1 MIKKTTILFTFIAL
15 IFSVNPIN
23 SQSFNDLSNI
33 NFSQVSDSELDL
45 LLRRASSQGYTQ
57 FDLLKIARAQG
68 LTQSEIEK
76 LDKRFKSAETVAYV
90 AENASTPLEETRL
103 RKRWQEEM
111 EVYRELKSDIYGFEV
126 FRGNTFLSF
135 QSNLNLPTPK
145 DYILG
150 PGDKLFIDI
159 YGQSENYY
167 QAEVSPDGDLILENF
182 GPINVSGLT
191 VENSKKR
198 LISRL
203 KKVYTGINENKTFVN
218 ISVGIPRAVRV
229 NIVGEGEKLIE
240 DSSSESIIIRT
251 SWLYSNYKNNF
262 VKTIINKGNNNEKL
276 YVVND
281 QFGCPTYAKDLVNV
295 ILHIIQSE
303 IKPKYKIY
311 NFSNE
316 GFTNWYDFAKKILQ
330 LKKINSLIIPVNSE
344 NYRTVA
350 KRPRYS
356 VTDKSRIKDI
366 FNVNIR
372 NWEEALEEFIF
383 NYK

>member
-1 MIKKTTILFTFIAL
+1 MNILVTGANGQLGQQFKNNTTKSDFEFYFADENELDITKKNDILNYISDYKINFILNCAAYTDVNGSESNKELAIKINSEAIKNLVEICEEKKIKMIH
-15 IFSVNPIN
+15 FSTDYVYNSESLDPIKECKNIDPIN
-23 SQSFNDLSNI
+23 YY
-33 NFSQVSDSELDL
+33 
-45 LLRRASSQGYTQ
+45 GY
-57 FDLLKIARAQG
+57 
-68 LTQSEIEK
+68 S
-76 LDKRFKSAETVAYV
+76 KR
-90 AENASTPLEETRL
+90 
-103 RKRWQEEM
+103 
-111 EVYRELKSDIYGFEV
+111 
-126 FRGNTFLSF
+126 
-135 QSNLNLPTPK
+135 
-145 DYILG
+145 
-150 PGDKLFIDI
+150 
-159 YGQSENYY
+159 
-167 QAEVSPDGDLILENF
+167 
-182 GPINVSGLT
+182 
-191 VENSKKR
+191 
-198 LISRL
+198 
-203 KKVYTGINENKTFVN
+203 
-218 ISVGIPRAVRV
+218 
-229 NIVGEGEKLIE
+229 EGEKYIE

-372 NWEEALEEFIF
+372 NWEEALEEFVI